1 MVLPEPVLAAKHLP
15 NLSLPCKR
23 FDFLDKAEVTTCDHT
38 CSESKMTVVDTARY
52 VVNHPYIAFSSDAQ
66 VPRVVG
72 MIAMAAQT
80 CPSMRRETS
89 AGGL

>member
-1 MVLPEPVLAAKHLP
+1 
-15 NLSLPCKR
+15 
-23 FDFLDKAEVTTCDHT
+23 
-38 CSESKMTVVDTARY
+38 MTVVDTARY